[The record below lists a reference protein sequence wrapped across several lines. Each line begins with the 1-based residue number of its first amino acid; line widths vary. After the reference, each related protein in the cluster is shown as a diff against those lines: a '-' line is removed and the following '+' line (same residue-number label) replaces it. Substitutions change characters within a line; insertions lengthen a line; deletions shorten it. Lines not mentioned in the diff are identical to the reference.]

1 MKADLQEKVELHNH
15 ILSRCIG
22 EKPLHYIV
30 VIKENFGCHLPFDFT
45 TAADGT
51 DLLMMTTESE

>member
-1 MKADLQEKVELHNH
+1 MKADRQEKVELHNH
-15 ILSRCIG
+15 ILYQCSADF
-22 EKPLHYIV
+22 
-30 VIKENFGCHLPFDFT
+30 KENFGCHLPFDFT